1 MEENKFSSP
10 EEYQKEKE
18 EVLRQQSGTKPSA
31 GEQPSQQNSTQDDE
45 TTGDGTGARGGEYS

>member
-18 EVLRQQSGTKPSA
+18 DVLRQQSGPKSSS
-31 GEQPSQQNSTQDDE
+31 GEQSSPQKPAQDDE